1 MNLEVISKMFILLVL
16 IFCLCIGYLLKNYM
30 PSDNKIIPTV
40 LFFVGCICGVI
51 CLGFN
56 FEAVVRGGLTG
67 LASVGLHQAFKQ
79 FIEAPKKL
87 ELKNLA
93 SIGKGIKELEKI
105 SEDDLDKQ
113 FAEEVESVDEGSSH
127 NG

>member
-1 MNLEVISKMFILLVL
+1 MNLEIISKLLIPLVL
-16 IFCLCIGYLLKNYM
+16 VLCLCIGYLLKNYM
-30 PSDNKIIPTV
+30 PTDNKIIPTV
-40 LFFVGCICGVI
+40 LFIVGVICGVI
-51 CLGFN
+51 CLGFT
-56 FEAVVRGGLTG
+56 FESIVRGGLTG

-93 SIGKGIKELEKI
+93 SIGKGIKELENF

-113 FAEEVESVDEGSSH
+113 FAEEVESVDEGSRH